1 MNIQLK
7 KGTAEYLDCCRKAM
21 ENMVFK
27 TRDKIFLVDG
37 DYNPGAK
44 IFDEKSGYKYIGTIP
59 GRYRKGI
66 DEYLM
71 MKVYD
76 GGD

>member
-1 MNIQLK
+1 
-7 KGTAEYLDCCRKAM
+7 M

-27 TRDKIFLVDG
+27 ARDKIFLVVG